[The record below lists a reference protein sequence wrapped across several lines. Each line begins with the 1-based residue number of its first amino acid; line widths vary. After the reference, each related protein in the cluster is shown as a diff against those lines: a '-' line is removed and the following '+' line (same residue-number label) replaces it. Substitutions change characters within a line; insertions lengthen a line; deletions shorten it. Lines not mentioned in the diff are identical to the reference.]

1 MNEDQRNEKIGRAV
15 VNVTWFLFALKFI
28 GVVTVIAGIVL
39 YIINRPLWIAPVIG
53 VGAFVVYKLLW
64 KLVWMFIEWA
74 SR

>member
-53 VGAFVVYKLLW
+53 VGVFTVYKLLW
-64 KLVWMFIEWA
+64 KLVWIFIEWA